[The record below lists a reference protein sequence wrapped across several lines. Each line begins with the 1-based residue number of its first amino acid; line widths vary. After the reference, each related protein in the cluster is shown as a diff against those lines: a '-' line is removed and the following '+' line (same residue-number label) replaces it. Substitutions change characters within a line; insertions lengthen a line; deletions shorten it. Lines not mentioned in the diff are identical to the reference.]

1 MGADDG
7 SRRVSSSGGNPDCK
21 TVGNPDGSA
30 MRSGKKM
37 KKLFKKQ
44 TTVMMVIAIVLSFVL
59 GICGVIGA
67 FSAFPGLM
75 PPSLREKGRTDTQVI
90 HSMQRTK
97 EVSLLRLGVTGII
110 SRENK
115 SHFFSMEIP
124 GSERAQFIQYTFDAK
139 LGFEGKDVVI
149 KEAGD
154 NTFDVAIPEFKFI
167 GYDHPEYRIVVEQNG
182 ALSFGT
188 QQIDTLDMVNN
199 ILTDKAKK
207 EYVDSNRDILEEQAK
222 SFYTSIVQSVSPDTK
237 LNFTF
242 QQAEGD

>member
-1 MGADDG
+1 MDVNGG
-7 SRRVSSSGGNPDCK
+7 ERRISSSGGNPERNQD
-21 TVGNPDGSA
+21 GNPDDNAKRKG
-30 MRSGKKM
+30 G
-37 KKLFKKQ
+37 
-44 TTVMMVIAIVLSFVL
+44 MMPKWKIGVAVAAGLVCMLVGGLILL
-59 GICGVIGA
+59 GA
-67 FSAFPGLM
+67 YSAFPWLM
-75 PPSLREKGRTDTQVI
+75 PDSLREKAQTSDTQVI

-222 SFYTSIVQSVSPDTK
+222 SFYTSIVQNVSPDTK
-237 LNFTF
+237 LNFIF
-242 QQAEGD
+242 KQAEGS

>member
-1 MGADDG
+1 
-7 SRRVSSSGGNPDCK
+7 
-21 TVGNPDGSA
+21 
-30 MRSGKKM
+30 
-37 KKLFKKQ
+37 
-44 TTVMMVIAIVLSFVL
+44 
-59 GICGVIGA
+59 
-67 FSAFPGLM
+67 
-75 PPSLREKGRTDTQVI
+75 
-90 HSMQRTK
+90 MQRTK

>member
-1 MGADDG
+1 MDVNGG
-7 SRRVSSSGGNPDCK
+7 GRRVSSSGGNPERNQD
-21 TVGNPDGSA
+21 GNPDDNAKRKG
-30 MRSGKKM
+30 G
-37 KKLFKKQ
+37 
-44 TTVMMVIAIVLSFVL
+44 MMPKWKIGVAVAAGLVCMLVGGLILL
-59 GICGVIGA
+59 GA
-67 FSAFPGLM
+67 YSTFPWLM
-75 PPSLREKGRTDTQVI
+75 PDSLREKAQTSDTQVI

-149 KEAGD
+149 EEAGD
-154 NTFDVAIPEFKFI
+154 NTFDIAIPEFKFI

-182 ALSFGT
+182 ALSLGT

>member
-1 MGADDG
+1 
-7 SRRVSSSGGNPDCK
+7 
-21 TVGNPDGSA
+21 
-30 MRSGKKM
+30 M
-37 KKLFKKQ
+37 KKFFKKFLNKKNI
-44 TTVMMVIAIVLSFVL
+44 VILIVVAILFLLVGWWGSIQFY
-59 GICGVIGA
+59 
-67 FSAFPGLM
+67 SAFPSAM
-75 PPSLREKGRTDTQVI
+75 PESLREKGRTDTQVI

-167 GYDHPEYRIVVEQNG
+167 GYDHPEYRVVVEQNG

-237 LNFTF
+237 LNFIF
-242 QQAEGD
+242 KQAEGS

>member
-1 MGADDG
+1 MIVVAILFLLVGWWG
-7 SRRVSSSGGNPDCK
+7 SIQ
-21 TVGNPDGSA
+21 
-30 MRSGKKM
+30 
-37 KKLFKKQ
+37 FY
-44 TTVMMVIAIVLSFVL
+44 
-59 GICGVIGA
+59 
-67 FSAFPGLM
+67 SAFPSAM
-75 PPSLREKGRTDTQVI
+75 PESLREKGRPDTQVI

-97 EVSLLRLGVTGII
+97 EVSVLRLG
-110 SRENK
+110 
-115 SHFFSMEIP
+115 

-167 GYDHPEYRIVVEQNG
+167 GYDHPESRVVVDQNG

-237 LNFTF
+237 LNFIF
-242 QQAEGD
+242 KQAEGS